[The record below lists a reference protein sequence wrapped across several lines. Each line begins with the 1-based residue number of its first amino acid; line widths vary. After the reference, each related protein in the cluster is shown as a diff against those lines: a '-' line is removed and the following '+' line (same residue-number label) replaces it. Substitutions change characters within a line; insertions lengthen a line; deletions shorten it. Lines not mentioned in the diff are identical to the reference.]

1 MSYGLVTLTDFL
13 PALVP
18 RLSGC
23 ERVLILQVVRD
34 TVRSFCLDTESL
46 TETLPEINVVKDQKE
61 YALDSTLA
69 VEIHRVLEVRLNTT
83 EGVTSGAT
91 GSPLWRAQYDFH
103 PATGLL
109 KLNFGPESTVALGL
123 EVDVVLVT
131 RSGTNEVPAW
141 WLNRYEDAIKAG
153 TLHELQ
159 RMSRKPWS
167 DPEQALLNRQIY
179 DCMVGRAK
187 NDVMSGYKTLT
198 PRINLNAC
206 VDKVN
211 GEMWGAG

>member
-18 RLSGC
+18 RLPGC
-23 ERVLILQVVRD
+23 ERVLILQVIKD

-46 TETLPEINVVKDQKE
+46 TETLPELNVVKDQKE

-69 VEIHRVLEVRLNTT
+69 AEIHRVLEVRLNTT
-83 EGVTSGAT
+83 EGVTSGAA
-91 GSPLWRAQYDFH
+91 GAPLWMARYDYH
-103 PATGLL
+103 PATGVL
-109 KLNFGPESTVALGL
+109 KLNFKPESTVALGL

-131 RSGTNEVPAW
+131 RSGTDEVPAW
-141 WLNRYEDAIKAG
+141 WLNRNEDAIKAG
-153 TLHELQ
+153 TLYELQ
-159 RMSRKPWS
+159 RMGRKPWS
-167 DPEQALLNRQIY
+167 DPDQAVFNQRIY
-179 DCMVGRAK
+179 DAMVGRAK
-187 NDVMSGYKTLT
+187 NDVMSGYKTLA

-211 GEMWGAG
+211 GEMWGHW